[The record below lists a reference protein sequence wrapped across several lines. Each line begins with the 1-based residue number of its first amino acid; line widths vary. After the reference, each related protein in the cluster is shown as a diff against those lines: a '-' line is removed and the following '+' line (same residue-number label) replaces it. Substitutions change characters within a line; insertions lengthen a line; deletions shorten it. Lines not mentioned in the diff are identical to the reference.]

1 MSNSKVVLYSY
12 YRSSASW
19 RVRLALAF
27 KNIDYEYRAVHLV
40 KDGGE
45 QHKDEYRTLNPSRQV
60 PTLIIDGT
68 TLTQSMAIVEYL
80 EETKEGQRILPKD
93 PILRA
98 QARRIAEMIN
108 SGIQPLQNLSVLQK
122 LDKYTNSD
130 IKQEW
135 GHFWIDRGFKA
146 VEAVLS
152 STSGKYCVGDEISIA
167 DLCLVPQVYNAKRF
181 KVDMSQFPTINRIH
195 DDLVKM
201 EQFKTADPLHQPDC
215 PEETKK
221 EPFF

>member
-1 MSNSKVVLYSY
+1 MSDNKVILYSY

-40 KDGGE
+40 KGGGE
-45 QHKDEYRTLNPSRQV
+45 QHTDEYKTLNPSRQV

-68 TLTQSMAIVEYL
+68 TLTQSMAIIEYL
-80 EETKEGQRILPKD
+80 EETKEGRHILPKD
-93 PILRA
+93 PVGRA

-108 SGIQPLQNLSVLQK
+108 SGIQPLQNLAVLEK
-122 LDKYTNSD
+122 LETFSD
-130 IKQEW
+130 SGKKQEW
-135 GHFWIDRGFKA
+135 GHFWIDRGFQA
-146 VEAVLS
+146 VEAVLA
-152 STSGKYCVGDEISIA
+152 STSGKYCVGNEVSIA

-195 DDLVKM
+195 DDLIKM
-201 EQFKTADPLHQPDC
+201 EQFKKADPACQLDC
-215 PEETKK
+215 PEEAKK